1 MYRRLTFDESSKQHF
16 LFIYE
21 GFLAGGNVAKD
32 TRTGDVKRRER
43 TIIRALKEISVE
55 NEAREPYPGS
65 EEHPRE
71 LSAESLANGKKVVV
85 EFEQASL
92 DLLVRY
98 MESVPWNMVL
108 VDKAMDA
115 VDFVTAADKV

>member
-1 MYRRLTFDESSKQHF
+1 MFRRLKFDESSKQHF

-43 TIIRALKEISVE
+43 SIIRALKAISVE

-71 LSAESLANGKKVVV
+71 LVLNGDTPREV

-115 VDFVTAADKV
+115 VDFVMAADKV

>member
-1 MYRRLTFDESSKQHF
+1 MYRRLKFDESSKHHF

-32 TRTGDVKRRER
+32 GRTGDVKRRER
-43 TIIRALKEISVE
+43 TIIKALKAISVE

-71 LSAESLANGKKVVV
+71 LALTGNGPV
-85 EFEQASL
+85 ELELEQASL